1 MQEYQYPL
9 DLDWTTDEMVIVMK
23 MWEDLERA
31 NEKGINNEAFLKTYQ
46 QFKTVVKSIGEE
58 KRLGREFEKASGYSL
73 SMMRLIFFNS
83 SMRFFLL
90 WSLPAVSQIRTS
102 AFLDFVAEIAS

>member
-58 KRLGREFEKASGYSL
+58 KRLGREFEKASRLFFISYS
-73 SMMRLIFFNS
+73 
-83 SMRFFLL
+83 
-90 WSLPAVSQIRTS
+90 A
-102 AFLDFVAEIAS
+102 ASKKKSKQNFENERVR

>member
-58 KRLGREFEKASGYSL
+58 KRLGREFEK
-73 SMMRLIFFNS
+73 
-83 SMRFFLL
+83 
-90 WSLPAVSQIRTS
+90 LPVILYIVQCSKQKKIQTK
-102 AFLDFVAEIAS
+102 L